1 MPKELI
7 INAIVP
13 ENIRVAL
20 LVDGV
25 MQDFFEETQERFRTR
40 SNIYLGKVKTVQQS
54 LDACFVDYGENKQG
68 FLPVSE
74 IVRVNWAKQP
84 KKRSAP
90 RIDDVIKRNQF
101 VVVQVDKEPISTKGA
116 RLTTNISLAGRHLVL
131 TPYSEILGVSRKIV
145 DPEQRKKYKE
155 LGASLK
161 PPKGMGIIIR
171 TVGFGQAKRAM
182 ARDMNFLAR
191 LWNEILKRSKRA
203 SEPGLLH
210 TEAEIVQR
218 VLRDYYTNDIDKVW
232 IDDQTALDKSR
243 QFLKFFMPREQR
255 KLMHYEGRV
264 PIFSHFNIED
274 QIESIHRRKVEL
286 PSGGSLVIDQTEA
299 LVAIDVNSGKMRSN
313 KGQENTAYE
322 TNKEA
327 ATEIGRQLKL
337 RNLGGIVVIDFI
349 DMTSGAHKTAVE
361 RALRE
366 SMRNDKAR
374 RQIGKISAFG
384 LCTLTRQRLDQ
395 SVNVIGFREC
405 PTCAGDGVVRE
416 PDAVAIRLLRK
427 IQTSLAS
434 GLTESVRVRLHP
446 DLANFLQNK
455 YRSDLASLE
464 HEFNIAIE
472 IEATNDV
479 NPSEE
484 IVEIHSRKIDSKSI
498 VPAAPL
504 DQQPEPVA
512 KKDLPVRAKKKSSR
526 RKPRKTKKPSARPPE
541 KKTIRSSPRPP
552 EKKANKSSPRPP
564 ETKTEDSQVQAE
576 KKPVKPKK
584 KRYWGRRKK
593 DSSKKPK
600 KTE

>member
-20 LVDGV
+20 FIDGL

-40 SNIYLGKVKTVQQS
+40 SNIYLGKVKTVQPS

-74 IVRVNWAKQP
+74 IVRVNWAKQS

-101 VVVQVDKEPISTKGA
+101 IIVQVDKEPISTKGA
-116 RLTTNISLAGRHLVL
+116 RLTTDISLAGRHLVL
-131 TPYSEILGVSRKIV
+131 TPYSEILGVSRKII

-171 TVGFGQAKRAM
+171 TVGFGQNKRAL

-210 TEAEIVQR
+210 TEADIVQR

-232 IDDQTALDKSR
+232 IDDQTALEKSR

-255 KLMHYEGRV
+255 KLAHYEGRV
-264 PIFSHFNIED
+264 PIFSHFNIEE
-274 QIESIHRRKVEL
+274 QIESIHRRKVDL

-299 LVAIDVNSGKMRSN
+299 LVAIDVNSGKMRH
-313 KGQENTAYE
+313 KGGQEDTAYE

-349 DMTSGAHKTAVE
+349 DMTSSAHKTAVE
-361 RALRE
+361 RALRD

-395 SVNVIGFREC
+395 SINVIGFREC
-405 PTCAGDGVVRE
+405 PTCGGDGVVRE

-434 GLTESVRVRLHP
+434 GLTESVKVRLHP

-455 YRSDLASLE
+455 YRRDLASLE
-464 HEFNIAIE
+464 QEFNVAIE

-484 IVEIHSRKIDSKSI
+484 IVEIHSRQIDPKP
-498 VPAAPL
+498 VLPAQKDP
-504 DQQPEPVA
+504 QPEPA
-512 KKDLPVRAKKKSSR
+512 KEKPVKAKRRSSR
-526 RKPRKTKKPSARPPE
+526 RKPRKTDKQSPKPP
-541 KKTIRSSPRPP
+541 KLL
-552 EKKANKSSPRPP
+552 EKKAGDK
-564 ETKTEDSQVQAE
+564 QVQAE
-576 KKPVKPKK
+576 KKTVKPKK
-584 KRYWGRRKK
+584 RRYWGRKKK
-593 DSSKKPK
+593 DSSKKPEK
-600 KTE
+600 KE

>member
-1 MPKELI
+1 MSKELI
-7 INAIVP
+7 INAVVP

-20 LVDGV
+20 LVDGL

-54 LDACFVDYGENKQG
+54 LDACFVDYGESKQG

-84 KKRSAP
+84 KKKSAP
-90 RIDDVIKRNQF
+90 RIDDIIKRNQF
-101 VVVQVDKEPISTKGA
+101 VIVQVDKEPISTKGA

-131 TPYSEILGVSRKIV
+131 TPYSEILGVSRKII

-171 TVGFGQAKRAM
+171 TVSFGQKKRAM
-182 ARDMNFLAR
+182 ARDMNFLVR
-191 LWNEILKRSKRA
+191 LWKEILKRSKRA

-218 VLRDYYTNDIDKVW
+218 VLRDYYTSEIDKVW

-274 QIESIHRRKVEL
+274 QIESIHRRKVDL
-286 PSGGSLVIDQTEA
+286 PSGGSLVVDQTEA

-361 RALRE
+361 RALRD

-395 SVNVIGFREC
+395 SINVIGFREC
-405 PTCAGDGVVRE
+405 PTCSGDGVVRE
-416 PDAVAIRLLRK
+416 PDAVVIRLLRK
-427 IQTSLAS
+427 IQTNLAS

-464 HEFNIAIE
+464 HEFNVAIA

-484 IVEIHSRKIDSKSI
+484 VIDIHSRQIDSKSI
-498 VPAAPL
+498 VPTAPK
-504 DQQPEPVA
+504 DPQPEPMA
-512 KKDLPVRAKKKSSR
+512 KNDKPNKAKKKSSR
-526 RKPRKTKKPSARPPE
+526 RKPRKANKPSPKPSE
-541 KKTIRSSPRPP
+541 TKT
-552 EKKANKSSPRPP
+552 NKPKPRPP
-564 ETKTEDSQVQAE
+564 ETKTENSQVQAE
-576 KKPVKPKK
+576 KKPAKPKK

-593 DSSKKPK
+593 DSSKRPK